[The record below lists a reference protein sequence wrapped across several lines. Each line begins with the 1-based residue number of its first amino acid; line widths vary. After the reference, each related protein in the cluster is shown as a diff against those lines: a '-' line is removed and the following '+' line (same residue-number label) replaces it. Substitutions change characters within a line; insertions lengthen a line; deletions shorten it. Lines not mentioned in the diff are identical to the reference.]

1 MVFTSFLDRENL
13 SLIKWHLT
21 KSSYSKLSFEEI
33 HTLLDDFDSDDEN
46 DIDNLANDSATKFVD
61 RTVTENLEI
70 GISED
75 IYKKGDS
82 NVSNFN
88 STTKPIEAGHELQNK
103 ILNPRMMLMMFIVQ
117 FGSKK
122 MLLGNGISILKSH
135 Y

>member
-1 MVFTSFLDRENL
+1 M
-13 SLIKWHLT
+13 
-21 KSSYSKLSFEEI
+21 
-33 HTLLDDFDSDDEN
+33 
-46 DIDNLANDSATKFVD
+46 D
-61 RTVTENLEI
+61 RTVTENLVI

-88 STTKPIEAGHELQNK
+88 STTKPIEAGHELQNN

-122 MLLGNGISILKSH
+122 MLLGNGINILKSH
-135 Y
+135 C